1 MLLNFQVKGQLPW
14 GSIAPD
20 FTLKQIPANCNPNG
34 QWGPQYNL
42 YSILNQGKNVVI
54 DFSATWCVPCWN
66 YHQAGIFENLWENH
80 GTNGDNTTMVFFIES
95 DCNTNVQCL
104 CGNSGCS
111 GVSTGNWT
119 TGVNYPILS
128 PSNTSN
134 PPETYCNTITQAYDI
149 SFYPTFYAIN
159 AEHKTAWEL
168 YQPSE
173 QEWESWLFESFPLHL
188 DFNVITTECN
198 TTIDLST
205 TGGKGQLKYNWS
217 TGAPTQDISGLL
229 NGNYSV
235 TVTDENGYFLIKQ
248 VTINADYNN
257 CCLPNMNVDLSSPGN
272 HTTAEMLQ
280 AMGLNSLEE
289 LCNGDKVYNI
299 KLNGNLILDSENSG
313 PVCFNWVNIAMM
325 KDAKI
330 SVINKTELQLNNT
343 DIFGCFTMWDKIYVE
358 SGSKILVNNNTKIAD
373 AKNGIYADKG
383 SKIESYYSTFYN
395 NSVGIYLS
403 YSGNGDKTDI
413 ILENCVFT
421 ADDLYNDFGTQNNNT
436 APTPQRPIAGIYIN
450 GQNNVNLRTYSG
462 KENTFSHLSNG
473 ILCYHGSVTVGSAIF
488 NDIHPTISFAWVG
501 IGGPGEDDVY
511 NSNDFLLWQDGYAV
525 KIINCLYKSKIWQCK
540 FTDVG
545 CATGCSNGELEFS
558 SNKKSFDVG
567 TAVIGFNIKNVNISF
582 NSEFEVHSK
591 GVFLNNCSGG
601 KISGIS
607 DNYKQKFTFSDINIS
622 TSTGIELQNCSDIDI
637 SLNEISNCVTGIFLQ
652 NSNEN
657 TLNINKI
664 IPGTNIKSN
673 GIVLANSNGNILEEN
688 NLRCNYKNYDGIKI
702 SDSFGGTYSCN
713 NTYNFNNGIHFT
725 GSCGRSLVEG
735 NIFSSNFKD
744 LVLGLPDALNT
755 TAGMTDIGQQG
766 NWIYP
771 QKGWGNKWYSN
782 SSTAHHSGTFDIIQM
797 SKFLVN
803 ATVFPIYKPVFV
815 EAEGEWFQDNNTVT
829 NLEPCSSG
837 HIIAEPDCRSIIT
850 KILMVDTM
858 RGINPCARVKWQY
871 NYLKQLIEM
880 KKKGLLSQECEDFLK
895 RHNYYTL
902 LQVVRISKAIDS
914 INYVKI
920 TIDSTQINDQFRE
933 RLIRAVDSIRLLIDN
948 TVLVDS
954 CLKVINVV
962 NRVRLNQI
970 VNDTLTDSDIT
981 ILQPIA
987 QSCPDEMGKGVY
999 WARGLLSMYQDKI
1012 YPTFEECVSPV
1023 IIPRSETKTQS
1034 EAEKLI
1040 IVPNPASDYVN
1051 IIVNLQKEE
1060 KGKLELLDL
1069 HGNIIY
1075 NKSIDTMS
1083 NEFKIDTQSFPDGIY
1098 IVRYSTSTGDEK
1110 IRKLII
1116 TK

>member
-1 MLLNFQVKGQLPW
+1 
-14 GSIAPD
+14 
-20 FTLKQIPANCNPNG
+20 
-34 QWGPQYNL
+34 
-42 YSILNQGKNVVI
+42 
-54 DFSATWCVPCWN
+54 
-66 YHQAGIFENLWENH
+66 
-80 GTNGDNTTMVFFIES
+80 
-95 DCNTNVQCL
+95 
-104 CGNSGCS
+104 
-111 GVSTGNWT
+111 
-119 TGVNYPILS
+119 
-128 PSNTSN
+128 
-134 PPETYCNTITQAYDI
+134 
-149 SFYPTFYAIN
+149 
-159 AEHKTAWEL
+159 
-168 YQPSE
+168 
-173 QEWESWLFESFPLHL
+173 
-188 DFNVITTECN
+188 
-198 TTIDLST
+198 
-205 TGGKGQLKYNWS
+205 LKYNWS

-248 VTINADYNN
+248 VTINADYSN
-257 CCLPNMNVDLSSPGN
+257 CCLPNMNVDLSAPGN
-272 HTTAEMLQ
+272 HSVAEMLQ
-280 AMGLNSLEE
+280 AMGLNSITEM
-289 LCNGDKVYNI
+289 CHGDITYNI
-299 KLNGNLILDSENSG
+299 KLNGNLILDSGISE
-313 PVCFNWVNIAMM
+313 PICFNWANFAMM

-330 SVINKTELQLNNT
+330 TVKNNTELQ
-343 DIFGCFTMWDKIYVE
+343 FGNVNIYGCKAMWDKIYVE

-383 SKIESYYSTFYN
+383 AKIESYYSTFYN
-395 NSVGIYLS
+395 NSVGIYMS
-403 YSGNGDKTDI
+403 YSGNGEKTDI
-413 ILENCVFT
+413 KLENCVFT
-421 ADDLYNDFGTQNNNT
+421 ADDLYNNFGTQNNND
-436 APTPQRPIAGIYIN
+436 APMPQRPTAGIYIN

-488 NDIHPTISFAWVG
+488 NDIHPAISLAWPYPNG
-501 IGGPGEDDVY
+501 DDVIG
-511 NSNDFLLWQDGYAV
+511 SNDFLLWQDGYAI

-540 FTDVG
+540 FTDVS

-558 SNKKSFDVG
+558 SNKESDDVG
-567 TAVIGFNIKNVNISF
+567 TAVIGYNINNVNINY
-582 NSEFEVHSK
+582 NSEFKVHSK

-622 TSTGIELQNCSDIDI
+622 NSTGIELQNCSDIDI
-637 SLNEISNCVTGIFLQ
+637 SLNEMSNCVTGIFLQ
-652 NSNEN
+652 NSDAN
-657 TLNINKI
+657 TLDINKI
-664 IPGTNIKSN
+664 IPGTNSKSN
-673 GIVLANSNGNILEEN
+673 GIVLENSNGNILEEN
-688 NLRCNYKNYDGIKI
+688 NLRCNYNNYDGIKI
-702 SDSFGGTYSCN
+702 SDSYGGTYSCN
-713 NTYNFNNGIHFT
+713 NTFNFKNGIHFT
-725 GSCGRSLVEG
+725 GSCDRSLVEG
-735 NIFSSNFKD
+735 NTFSNNFKD

-766 NWIYP
+766 NWNYP
-771 QKGWGNKWYSN
+771 QKGWGNKWYTH
-782 SSTAHHSGTFDIIQM
+782 SSTAHHSGTFEIIQM

-803 ATVFPIYKPVFV
+803 ATVYPMYKPIFI
-815 EAEGEWFQDNNTVT
+815 EAASDQWFENESTVT

-895 RHNYYTL
+895 RHNYHTL

-962 NRVRLNQI
+962 NRVKLNQI
-970 VNDTLTDSDIT
+970 ESDTLTDSDIT

-987 QSCPDEMGKGVY
+987 ESCPDEMGDGVY
-999 WARGLLSMYQDKI
+999 WARGLLSMYQDKK

-1023 IIPRSETKTQS
+1023 ILPRSETRTQD
-1034 EAEKLI
+1034 EVEKLL

-1051 IIVNLQKEE
+1051 IIINLQKDE
-1060 KGKLELLDL
+1060 KGKVELLDL
-1069 HGNIIY
+1069 HGNLIY
-1075 NKSIDTMS
+1075 NKSIDSMS
-1083 NEFKIDTQSFPDGIY
+1083 NELKIDTHSFTAGIY
-1098 IVRYSTSTGDEK
+1098 IIRYLSTADYEK
-1110 IRKLII
+1110 ISKLII